1 MLSIKT
7 PIVSVDWLLKH
18 YDEPNLV
25 ILDTAM
31 KKATTAEN
39 DVVEVSKV
47 QLKNAR
53 FLDIQ
58 NAFSNSASRFP
69 NTMLSAQEFSK
80 AAQKLGI
87 NNDSAIVVYDT
98 IGIYASP
105 RVWWMFKAMGHS
117 NIAVLD
123 GGLPAW
129 RKAKL
134 PLEKG
139 KEYKGEQGNFEAV
152 YNSDFFSNRSA
163 VLKAI
168 KDTSKL
174 TLDSRTH
181 NRFLGITP
189 EPRERLRS
197 GHIPGS
203 INLPYTKLIENQKMK
218 SNKELSGIFNEIVT
232 KDTELIFSCGSGITA
247 CILALGAEIIGLEN
261 KSVYDGSWTEWG
273 SFTELPIETK

>member
-7 PIVSVDWLLKH
+7 PIVSVDWLRKH
-18 YDEPNLV
+18 YDEPNLI

-31 KKATTAEN
+31 KKIVTEEN
-39 DVVEVSKV
+39 ETVEVSKV

-98 IGIYASP
+98 IGIYSSP
-105 RVWWMFKAMGHS
+105 RVWWMFKAMGHD

-139 KEYKGEQGNFEAV
+139 REYKGEQGNFEAT
-152 YNSDFFSNRSA
+152 YKSDFFSNRTV
-163 VLKAI
+163 VLRAI
-168 KDTSKL
+168 NDSSKL
-174 TLDSRTH
+174 TLDARTK

-197 GHIPGS
+197 GHIPNS
-203 INLPYTKLIENQKMK
+203 INLPYSTLVENQKMK
-218 SNKELSGIFNEIVT
+218 SPKELATIFNEIAA

-247 CILALGAEIIGLEN
+247 CILALGAEIIGLDN
-261 KSVYDGSWTEWG
+261 ISVYDGSWTEWG
-273 SFTELPIETK
+273 SFTELPIATK